1 MNDQQHNEAS
11 VDAYYEQEF
20 MPRAH
25 RVGRGTLLLAM
36 GLCLLPA
43 LYLSF
48 WLGAWPGLGVVAGAF
63 LAVAAF
69 AGIVWIVE
77 PISYFPML
85 GVCGSYMSFLSGN
98 IGNMRL
104 PVVISCQTAID
115 AEPGSKK
122 AEIAAVIGIA
132 VSVLVNLAF
141 LILLVVIGQALIDA
155 MPAPMAVALKGY
167 TFPAL
172 YGAVLVMFLGNAK
185 TRTIGLTGLAV
196 ALVVLALP
204 ISAIFA
210 TTAAGVLGILV
221 SFVMAQRGAPAKAAS
236 SIRAA

>member
-1 MNDQQHNEAS
+1 MNGQQSTNTALET
-11 VDAYYEQEF
+11 YYEQEF
-20 MPRAH
+20 IPRAH

-48 WLGAWPGLGVVAGAF
+48 VLDAWPGISVVLAAF

-69 AGIVWIVE
+69 VGIVWLVE

-85 GVCGSYMSFLSGN
+85 GVAGSYMSFLSGN

-104 PVVISCQTAID
+104 PVVISCQTAIG
-115 AEPGSKK
+115 AEQGSKK
-122 AEIAAVIGIA
+122 AEVAAVIGIA

-141 LILLVVIGQALIDA
+141 LIPLVLIGQALIDA
-155 MPAPMAVALKGY
+155 MPDAMAVALKNY
-167 TFPAL
+167 TLP
-172 YGAVLVMFLGNAK
+172 V
-185 TRTIGLTGLAV
+185 GLTGVIV
-196 ALVVLALP
+196 AIVVLTLP

-221 SFVMAQRGAPAKAAS
+221 SFALARHARSNQGSLAGNPA
-236 SIRAA
+236 